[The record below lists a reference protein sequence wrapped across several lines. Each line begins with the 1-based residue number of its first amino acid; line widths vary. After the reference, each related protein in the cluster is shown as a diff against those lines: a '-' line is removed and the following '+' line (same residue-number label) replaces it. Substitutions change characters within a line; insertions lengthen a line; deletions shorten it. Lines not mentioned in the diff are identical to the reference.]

1 MKRRTLFFAII
12 IIIIIAVAALL
23 VLSFSRRGKSPG
35 YITTAGIIEGVETN
49 ISTEVPGIISYICC
63 SEGDAV
69 REGDVVLRLV
79 NKDLRALVEQAK
91 AGVEK
96 AKADAMVLRSAIKS
110 SKADIASAVADIKS
124 SEADMKGAMAR
135 MEEAKRQMDRASALY
150 TGKVISKESLDAAM
164 TTYKTAVANYKS
176 SEARLAVSYSRKNA
190 AEAQLKT
197 AENRLDAAWAAVRQ
211 SEANLAY
218 TRARLSYTTIKSP
231 LSGTVVFK
239 ALEKGETVTPGI
251 TVLTIVNL
259 QNLYA
264 RIDLEE
270 TRIGDIKLNGPAAVR
285 TEDIPGRV
293 FKGKISEIGIYA
305 GFATQRDV
313 SRGRQDIKTFRVKV
327 ALEDP
332 VGLLKPGMTV
342 EVEIPERIQ
351 NGSGKKGG

>member
-1 MKRRTLFFAII
+1 MKRRSIFFA
-12 IIIIIAVAALL
+12 IIIIAVAALL
-23 VLSFSRRGKSPG
+23 VFFFSRGGKSPG
-35 YITTAGIIEGVETN
+35 YITTSGIIEGIETN
-49 ISTEVPGIISYICC
+49 ISTVVPGTISYICC

-69 REGDVVLRLV
+69 RQGDVVLRLV
-79 NKDLRALVEQAK
+79 NNDLRALVEQAK

-124 SEADMKGAMAR
+124 SEADMKGALAR

-150 TGKVISKESLDAAM
+150 TRKVISKESLDTAM
-164 TTYKTAVANYKS
+164 TNYKTAAANYKS
-176 SEARLAVSYSRKNA
+176 SEARLAASYSRKNA
-190 AEAQLKT
+190 ADAQLKT

-218 TRARLSYTTIKSP
+218 TRARLSYAIIKSP

-239 ALEKGETVTPGI
+239 ALEKGETVSPGM

-259 QNLYA
+259 KNLYA

-293 FKGKISEIGIYA
+293 FKGKISEIGRYA

-332 VGLLKPGMTV
+332 AGLLKPGMTV

>member
-1 MKRRTLFFAII
+1 MKRRTVFFAII
-12 IIIIIAVAALL
+12 VIAAAALL
-23 VLSFSRRGKSPG
+23 VLFFSKGGESPG
-35 YITTAGIIEGVETN
+35 YITTSGIIEGVETN
-49 ISTEVPGIISYICC
+49 ISTELPGTISYICC

-69 REGDVVLRLV
+69 RQGDVVLRLV
-79 NKDLRALVEQAK
+79 NNDLRSLVEQAK

-110 SKADIASAVADIKS
+110 SRADIASAVADIKS
-124 SEADMKGAMAR
+124 AEADMKGASAR

-150 TGKVISKESLDAAM
+150 IREFISKESLDAAV
-164 TTYKTAVANYKS
+164 TAYKTNVANYKS
-176 SEARLAVSYSRKNA
+176 SKARLAASYSRKNA
-190 AEAQLKT
+190 AEAQLNT
-197 AENRLDAAWAAVRQ
+197 AESRLNAAWAAVRQ

-218 TRARLSYTTIKSP
+218 NLARLSYATIKSP
-231 LSGTVVFK
+231 LSGTVVFR
-239 ALEKGETVTPGI
+239 ALEKGETVSPG
-251 TVLTIVNL
+251 TAVLTIVNL
-259 QNLYA
+259 KNLYA

-270 TRIGDIKLNGPAAVR
+270 TRIGDIKLNGPAAVM

-293 FKGKISEIGIYA
+293 FKGKISEIGRYA

-332 VGLLKPGMTV
+332 GGLLKPGMTV

-351 NGSGKKGG
+351 SGSGKQGG

>member
-1 MKRRTLFFAII
+1 MKKRLVFFAII
-12 IIIIIAVAALL
+12 IIAAAALL
-23 VLSFSRRGKSPG
+23 VLLFSRGGESPG

-49 ISTEVPGIISYICC
+49 ISTEVPGTISYICC
-63 SEGDAV
+63 REGDAV
-69 REGDVVLRLV
+69 RQGDVVLRLI
-79 NKDLRALVEQAK
+79 NNDLRSLVEKAK

-110 SKADIASAVADIKS
+110 SKADIASAAADIKS
-124 SEADMKGAMAR
+124 AEADMKGASAR

-150 TGKVISKESLDAAM
+150 TREFISKESLDAAV
-164 TTYKTAVANYKS
+164 TAYKTNVANYKS
-176 SEARLAVSYSRKNA
+176 SEARLAASYSRKKA
-190 AEAQLKT
+190 AEAQLNT
-197 AENRLDAAWAAVRQ
+197 AESRLNAAWAAVRQ

-218 TRARLSYTTIKSP
+218 NRARLSYTTIKSP
-231 LSGTVVFK
+231 LSGTVVFR
-239 ALEKGETVTPGI
+239 ALEKGEAISPGMA
-251 TVLTIVNL
+251 VLTIVDL
-259 QNLYA
+259 KNLYA

-270 TRIGDIKLNGPAAVR
+270 TRIGNIKLNGTATVR

-293 FKGKISEIGIYA
+293 FKGKISEIGRYA

-332 VGLLKPGMTV
+332 TGLLKPGMTV

-351 NGSGKKGG
+351 GGSGKQGG